1 MIKLNLIQRP
11 LYLNRLKKFIDRNE
25 IKFLVGMRGTGK
37 TSLLNMFAED
47 LLAAGIAPG
56 NILRLDFDTPAL
68 RTIDTPEKFFD
79 IVTGQMSG
87 EGKNFLL
94 LDEVQRI
101 PEWQKVLVRLKKEFD
116 TDIYITLSVALPE
129 ENFFSPP
136 PIIIYVLP
144 LSFKEFQNFI
154 PFPDA
159 VTLPE
164 IFSLYLKIGGMPGVV
179 AKFPDDFAAAAEMS
193 NVFSSCLV
201 RDVLP
206 GNKITDFDLLTQL
219 TKKFFEQSGTMQS
232 FNRIAKMFDG
242 NAPAVRTVE
251 NYFEALYRAN
261 IFYSVPV
268 FDVKNEL
275 PLFRFAK
282 YYSPDPGLQSFI
294 LGNIQ
299 ITSEVLE
306 SIVFAE
312 LLRLG
317 VEISC
322 LRVGKQIVFEVRRK
336 DFGDKIYINVSEFL
350 DDTDKKNSP
359 YQPLRSIRNQFA
371 KWIVTAEENVSDSPD
386 GIKVTNILDFLMSE

>member
-1 MIKLNLIQRP
+1 MNLIKRP
-11 LYLNRLKKFIDRNE
+11 LYLKRLKKFIDRDE
-25 IKFLVGMRGTGK
+25 IKILVGIRGAGK
-37 TSLLNMFAED
+37 TSLLNLFAED
-47 LLAAGIAPG
+47 LLSSGVAPT
-56 NILRLDFDTPAL
+56 NILRLDFDAPSL
-68 RTIDTPEKFFD
+68 RTIDTPGKLYDF
-79 IVTGQMSG
+79 ISGQMSG

-94 LDEVQRI
+94 PDEVHRI
-101 PEWQKVLVRLKKEFD
+101 PDWQKIMARLKEEFNV
-116 TDIYITLSVALPE
+116 DIYISRSVALSE
-129 ENFFSPP
+129 EKFFLPS
-136 PIIIYVLP
+136 IIVNVLP

-179 AKFPDDFAAAAEMS
+179 AKFPDDFATAAETS
-193 NVFSSCLV
+193 DIFSSCLV
-201 RDVLP
+201 QDVLP
-206 GNKITDFDLLTQL
+206 GNKITDFDLLMRL

-232 FNRIAKMFDG
+232 FNRIAKLFEK
-242 NAPAVRTVE
+242 NPPAVRTVE
-251 NYFEALYRAN
+251 NYFETLRRAN

-268 FDVKNEL
+268 FDLKNEL

-282 YYSPDPGLQSFI
+282 YYPVDTGLQNFI
-294 LGNIQ
+294 IGNSPV
-299 ITSEVLE
+299 TSEILE

-336 DFGDKIYINVSEFL
+336 DLGDKMYINVAENL

-371 KWIVTAEENVSDSPD
+371 KWIVTSEENVSDSPD